1 MLTTRLLRRYLRHV
15 TVLTAAFCLVL
26 YVTFHALQGDRG
38 LLRLFQTQKQLEMA
52 QGRLAALQA
61 ERLDLEQRV
70 SLLHEESLDLDLLDQ
85 RAREL
90 LHLNKPG
97 EVILYIR

>member
-1 MLTTRLLRRYLRHV
+1 
-15 TVLTAAFCLVL
+15 
-26 YVTFHALQGDRG
+26 
-38 LLRLFQTQKQLEMA
+38 MA